1 VVNRTRVLALAAAL
15 VVAAPTMFG
24 SCSSDADWHD
34 VAVTQTGFTNQ
45 RSTVW
50 AQTVEYH
57 SGSCFDLRLDVDRDH
72 VPWQVGVQARRTSD
86 MCTAEA
92 GIGTPPSPASGV
104 VVSHASKKDG
114 VGHNILTVDL
124 DSPAPADV
132 TLAIE

>member
-1 VVNRTRVLALAAAL
+1 MNRTRVLALAAAL
-15 VVAAPTMFG
+15 VVAGTLLG

-34 VAVTQTGFTNQ
+34 VAVAQTGFTNQ

-57 SGSCFDLRLDVDRDH
+57 SGSCFDLRLDVDRGDDQ
-72 VPWQVGVQARRTSD
+72 WQVGVQARRTSD
-86 MCTAEA
+86 TCTAEA

-104 VVSHASKKDG
+104 VVSHAGKKDG

-132 TLAIE
+132 TLAID